1 MHDYG
6 VKPNLGL
13 HDLMETAD
21 PDNLLNIDM
30 GGSLQHTDEETPG
43 DEPPIIGSS
52 STEDYE
58 HYYSDVLHYVF
69 KKLL

>member
-1 MHDYG
+1 MMYDHD
-6 VKPNLGL
+6 VKSNPQL
-13 HDLMETAD
+13 HDSTETAN
-21 PDNLLNIDM
+21 PDNIDM